1 MRPLSDEGDFQ
12 RGSINRH
19 KNTPTGTLPWV
30 HPPSHL
36 DLLGTPST
44 TRDIFLKLQFSAHD
58 GPFFLLS
65 RVEMDWGSPIEGV
78 SEGCDNHPKHV
89 NFSKNVE
96 NCHRTHR
103 YRLGARMTFTGVCQ
117 LFYVMLKWLDY
128 KVSCNQME
136 VTRDEWIAF
145 HSDLI
150 VSVWIEFID
159 PVCSNRF
166 SEAHEEGDRG
176 EIGQIHSW
184 MTVFVGNLSWSFSN
198 ILPPSVEMCRETECR
213 VRLARKYD
221 ITLLEI
227 EHLMKSF
234 WPVKSFSGDR
244 RDLLLSIHVSL
255 THDRFTAS
263 RWHGNPETILRI
275 YIFSFH
281 FLRLRLSCG
290 FSIY

>member
-96 NCHRTHR
+96 NCHRTQR

-166 SEAHEEGDRG
+166 SEAHEKREKEGKSDKFTPEWQFLWATCPGAFRIFCHRVLKCA
-176 EIGQIHSW
+176 EKR
-184 MTVFVGNLSWSFSN
+184 
-198 ILPPSVEMCRETECR
+198 SVESDSRE
-213 VRLARKYD
+213 
-221 ITLLEI
+221 
-227 EHLMKSF
+227 
-234 WPVKSFSGDR
+234 
-244 RDLLLSIHVSL
+244 
-255 THDRFTAS
+255 
-263 RWHGNPETILRI
+263 NTI
-275 YIFSFH
+275 SP
-281 FLRLRLSCG
+281 C
-290 FSIY
+290 